1 MQFRGIVVP
10 LQRNFITPRNSA
22 APQQFERAPLRSACT
37 SFALEKK
44 TAKIMKKVLIAY
56 YSRRG
61 ENYVNGSIKN
71 LKLGNTEVVAQKI
84 KALLPDADVFQIDTT
99 YEYSKSYM
107 TCIEEAKQELH
118 DNARPE
124 VKNPLESI
132 DQYDTIILGYPN
144 WWGTMPMVVYTFLES
159 YDFTGKTIIPF
170 CTNEGSGM
178 GSSVRFIKKLCPGA
192 NVEDGTPIHGA
203 EAANANNEAR
213 EIANMAK

>member
-1 MQFRGIVVP
+1 M
-10 LQRNFITPRNSA
+10 A
-22 APQQFERAPLRSACT
+22 
-37 SFALEKK
+37 
-44 TAKIMKKVLIAY
+44 KKVLIAY

-84 KALLPDADVFQIDTT
+84 KALLPDADMFQIDTT

-118 DNARPE
+118 DQARPE
-124 VKNPLESI
+124 VKNALESI
-132 DQYDTIILGYPN
+132 SQYDTIILGYPN

-178 GSSVRFIKKLCPGA
+178 GPSVRFIKKLRTVDK
-192 NVEDGTPIHGA
+192 VEHGPTLHGA
-203 EAANANNEAR
+203 EDAR
-213 EIANMAK
+213 ADREEQEITEHAK

>member
-1 MQFRGIVVP
+1 M
-10 LQRNFITPRNSA
+10 A
-22 APQQFERAPLRSACT
+22 
-37 SFALEKK
+37 
-44 TAKIMKKVLIAY
+44 KKVLIAY

-84 KALLPDADVFQIDTT
+84 KALLPDADMFQIDTT

-118 DNARPE
+118 DQARPE
-124 VKNPLESI
+124 VKNAF
-132 DQYDTIILGYPN
+132 
-144 WWGTMPMVVYTFLES
+144 TFLES

-192 NVEDGTPIHGA
+192 NVMDGTPIHGA
-203 EAANANNEAR
+203 EAAHADREAQ
-213 EIANMAK
+213 EIAELAK

>member
-1 MQFRGIVVP
+1 M
-10 LQRNFITPRNSA
+10 A
-22 APQQFERAPLRSACT
+22 
-37 SFALEKK
+37 
-44 TAKIMKKVLIAY
+44 KKVLIAY

-84 KALLPDADVFQIDTT
+84 KALLPDADMFQIDTT

-118 DNARPE
+118 DQARPE

-132 DQYDTIILGYPN
+132 DEYDTIILGYPN
-144 WWGTMPMVVYTFLES
+144 WWGTMPMVCYTFLES

-178 GSSVRFIKKLCPGA
+178 GSSVHFIKKLCPGA
-192 NVEDGTPIHGA
+192 TVEDGTPIHGA
-203 EAANANNEAR
+203 EAAYADSEAR
-213 EIANMAK
+213 EIVDRSLTPSPSPKGEGSR